1 MILFAGEFLQRV
13 EVGLSLVEDH
23 VHLLYLV
30 PVILDRSVLATEF
43 LLGINPVEDG
53 IARSEKP

>member
-30 PVILDRSVLATEF
+30 PIILDRSVLATEF